1 MTRYRIEI
9 WTRATK
15 EAPARMTRTLPL
27 EVSEFAPAG
36 YAADLV
42 RRMAE
47 ITGLDWRM
55 TEESDNAGG
64 T

>member
-1 MTRYRIEI
+1 MKRYRIEI

-15 EAPARMTRTLPL
+15 EAPARMTRVLPL

-36 YAADLV
+36 YGADLV

-47 ITGLDWRM
+47 ITGLDWRIM
-55 TEESDNAGG
+55 EESNNG
-64 T
+64 

>member
-1 MTRYRIEI
+1 MKRYRIEI

-15 EAPARMTRTLPL
+15 EAPARLTRVLPL

-42 RRMAE
+42 RKMAD
-47 ITGLDWRM
+47 ITGLEWKLM
-55 TEESDNAGG
+55 EESSNG
-64 T
+64 